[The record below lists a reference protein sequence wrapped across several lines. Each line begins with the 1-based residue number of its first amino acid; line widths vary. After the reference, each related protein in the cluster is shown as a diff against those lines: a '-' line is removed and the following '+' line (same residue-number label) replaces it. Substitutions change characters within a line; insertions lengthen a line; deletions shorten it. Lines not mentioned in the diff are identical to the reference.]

1 MFYNYLR
8 SALRN
13 LKSNK
18 SFTAINIFGLALGLA
33 TCLLIV
39 FYVQDEL
46 SYDRY
51 NNQSTHIFRINEDLK
66 LGNNRVRYAVCMAP
80 LAHTLLTDY
89 PYIKAAVRLKRT
101 SYSVKKGNENLSEQA
116 ILLADPSVFSVFTLP
131 FLVGDP
137 STALLLPRSVV
148 ITKSTALKYFDRI
161 DVIGRS
167 LVFNDSLPFKI
178 TGIIKDIPKQSHFK
192 ADMLVSMATYPDSR
206 SSEWLR
212 SDYHTY
218 ILLNDP
224 DDKEKLEASFPAFL
238 RKYAAGQMQKE
249 LGVSL
254 DAFERGGSYFKL
266 NLSALTAIHLHGD
279 LSGEFETKGSMQYIY
294 MLSSIALA
302 VMLLACI
309 NFMNLSTARSANRAR
324 EVGMRKVMG
333 SSRKLLVFQFLL
345 ESILVTAIAMLIALM
360 LFFLALPAFNSL
372 SGKQLSVTIEKAGWL
387 IPISI
392 LSVIGIGLFAG
403 SYPAFFLSAVKPID
417 MFKGK
422 LAAGFKGGKLRSVLV
437 VFQFTI
443 SIFLIIGTL
452 VIYKQLTYIQARD
465 IGYSR
470 KQVLVI
476 KNVYELGAHASTYRQ
491 QIGILPGVSSVTMTG
506 FIPTS
511 AIRNTSIFYKDAT
524 GNAGGSIFP
533 QVWSVDEQYLK
544 TMGMRLTAGRFF
556 KPGMSSDSTAL
567 VINETAARF
576 LGFKNPLAAILYK
589 SASSSSPQ
597 LIPYHIIGI
606 IKDFNFNSLRD
617 NVSPLFMV
625 LGKDT
630 GIVSLKVNASTIP
643 ALLDALQ
650 VGWKRLSPAQFE
662 YSFMDADFDASYQH
676 EQQIGKI
683 FIVFTVLAILIACL
697 GLFGL
702 AAYSSEQRTREISI
716 RKVLGA
722 SIWSVVMMLSAD
734 FLRLVVLAIVIATP
748 LAYLVMQQWLQGFA
762 YRQNITLL
770 TFVISGAG
778 SLLIAF
784 LTVSLQTMRAATAN
798 PIKGIKAE

>member
-1 MFYNYLR
+1 MFYTYLR

-18 SFTAINIFGLALGLA
+18 GFTAINIFGLALGLA

-51 NNQSTHIFRINEDLK
+51 NSQATHIFRVNEDLK
-66 LGNNRVRYAVCMAP
+66 LGNNRVRYAVCMPP

-89 PYIKAAVRLKRT
+89 PYIKAAVRLKPVT
-101 SYSVKKGNENLSEQA
+101 YHVKMGNENLTEKA
-116 ILLADPSVFSVFTLP
+116 ILLADSSLFSVFTIP
-131 FLVGDP
+131 FLLGDP
-137 STALLLPRSVV
+137 STALTLPRSVV

-161 DVIGRS
+161 DVIGRN

-178 TGIIKDIPKQSHFK
+178 TGIIQDLPRQSHFK

-218 ILLNDP
+218 ILLNDLV
-224 DDKEKLEASFPAFL
+224 DRAKLESTFPAFL

-266 NLSALTAIHLHGD
+266 NLIALTSIHLHGD
-279 LSGEFETKGSMQYIY
+279 LSGEFEANSNVQYIY

-333 SSRKLLVFQFLL
+333 SSRKLLIFQFLV
-345 ESILVTAIAMLIALM
+345 ESVLVTAIAMLIALV
-360 LFFLALPAFNSL
+360 LFFLALPVFNSL
-372 SGKQLSVTIEKAGWL
+372 SGKQLSITIEKAGWL
-387 IPISI
+387 IPVSI

-422 LAAGFKGGKLRSVLV
+422 LAAGFKGGKLRGVLV

-452 VIYKQLTYIQARD
+452 VIYNQLTYIQAKD
-465 IGYSR
+465 LGYSR
-470 KQVLVI
+470 KQVLII
-476 KNVYELGAHASTYRQ
+476 KNVIELGAHASTFKQ
-491 QIGILPGVSSVTMTG
+491 QISRLPGVSSVTMTG

-511 AIRNTSIFYKDAT
+511 AVRNTSIFYKDAT
-524 GNAGGSIFP
+524 GNTNGSIFP

-544 TMGMRLTAGRFF
+544 TMGMSLTAGRYF
-556 KPGMSSDSTAL
+556 KTGMSSDSTAL
-567 VINETAARF
+567 VINETASRF
-576 LGFKNPLAAILYK
+576 LGLKDPLNAILYK
-589 SASSSSPQ
+589 SASNSSPH

-606 IKDFNFNSLRD
+606 VKDFNFNSLRD
-617 NVSPLFMV
+617 NISPLIMV

-630 GIVSLKVNASTIP
+630 GILSLKVNTSTIP
-643 ALLDALQ
+643 TLLDALQ
-650 VGWKRLSPAQFE
+650 TNWKRLSPAHFE

-683 FIVFTVLAILIACL
+683 FIVFTVLAIVIACL

-716 RKVLGA
+716 RRVLGA
-722 SIWSVVMMLSAD
+722 PVWSVMMMLSKD
-734 FLRLVVLAIVIATP
+734 FLSLIVLAIIIATP
-748 LAYLVMQQWLQGFA
+748 LAYLIMQQWLQGFA
-762 YRQNITLL
+762 YRQNISLL
-770 TFVISGAG
+770 VFVISGAG

-784 LTVSLQTMRAATAN
+784 FTVSMQTIRAASAN

>member
-1 MFYNYLR
+1 MFYTYLR
-8 SALRN
+8 SAFRN

-46 SYDRY
+46 SYDQY
-51 NNQSTHIFRINEDLK
+51 NSQATHIFRVNEDLK

-89 PYIKAAVRLKRT
+89 PYIKAAVRLKRV
-101 SYSVKKGNENLSEQA
+101 SYHVKMGNENLTEKD
-116 ILLADPSVFSVFTLP
+116 ILLADASLFSVFT
-131 FLVGDP
+131 FLFLLGDP

-161 DVIGRS
+161 DVIGRY

-178 TGIIKDIPKQSHFK
+178 TGIIQDLPRQSHFK
-192 ADMLVSMATYPDSR
+192 AAMLVSMATYPDSR

-218 ILLNDP
+218 ILLNDLA
-224 DDKEKLEASFPAFL
+224 DRAKLESDFPAFL

-254 DAFERGGSYFKL
+254 DDFERGGSYFKL
-266 NLSALTAIHLHGD
+266 NLIALTAIHLHGD
-279 LSGEFETKGSMQYIY
+279 LTGEFEANSSVQYIY

-302 VMLLACI
+302 VLLLACI

-333 SSRKLLVFQFLL
+333 SSRKLLIFQFLI
-345 ESILVTAIAMLIALM
+345 ESVLVTAIAMLIALV
-360 LFFLALPAFNSL
+360 LFFLALPFFNSL
-372 SGKQLSVTIEKAGWL
+372 SGKQLSITIEKVGWL
-387 IPISI
+387 IPLLI
-392 LSVIGIGLFAG
+392 LSIIGIGLFAG

-422 LAAGFKGGKLRSVLV
+422 LAAGFKGGKLRGVLV

-452 VIYKQLTYIQARD
+452 VIYKQLTYIQAKD
-465 IGYSR
+465 LGYSR

-476 KNVYELGAHASTYRQ
+476 KNVFELGAHAAIYRQ
-491 QIGILPGVSSVTMTG
+491 QISRLPGVSSVTMTG

-511 AIRNTSIFYKDAT
+511 GERNTSIFYKDAT
-524 GNAGGSIFP
+524 GNTSGSIFP
-533 QVWSVDEQYLK
+533 QVWYVDEQYVK
-544 TMGMRLTAGRFF
+544 TMGMSLIAGRYF
-556 KPGMSSDSTAL
+556 KTGINSDSTAL
-567 VINETAARF
+567 VINETASRF
-576 LGFKNPLAAILYK
+576 LGFKNPLNAILYK

-597 LIPYHIIGI
+597 LNPYHIIGI
-606 IKDFNFNSLRD
+606 VKDFNFNSLRD
-617 NVSPLFMV
+617 NISPLIMV

-630 GIVSLKVNASTIP
+630 GILSLKVNTSTIP
-643 ALLDALQ
+643 TLIDALQ
-650 VGWKRLSPAQFE
+650 MNWKRLSSAQFE
-662 YSFMDADFDASYQH
+662 YSFMNADFDASYQH

-683 FIVFTVLAILIACL
+683 FVVFTVLAILIACL

-702 AAYSSEQRTREISI
+702 ATYSSEQRTREISI

-722 SIWSVVMMLSAD
+722 PVWSLVMMLSTD
-734 FLRLVVLAIVIATP
+734 FLGLVVLAILIATP
-748 LAYLVMQQWLQGFA
+748 LAYLIMQQWLQGFA
-762 YRQNITLL
+762 YRQNISVLV
-770 TFVISGAG
+770 FVISGSG

-784 LTVSLQTMRAATAN
+784 LTVSMQTIRAATAN
-798 PIKGIKAE
+798 PIKGIKAA

>member
-1 MFYNYLR
+1 MFYTYLR
-8 SALRN
+8 SAFRN

-46 SYDRY
+46 SYDQY
-51 NNQSTHIFRINEDLK
+51 NSQATHIFRVNEDLK

-89 PYIKAAVRLKRT
+89 PYIKAAVRLKRV
-101 SYSVKKGNENLSEQA
+101 SYHVKMGNENLTEKD
-116 ILLADPSVFSVFTLP
+116 ILLADASLFSVFT
-131 FLVGDP
+131 FLFLLGDP

-161 DVIGRS
+161 DVIGRY

-178 TGIIKDIPKQSHFK
+178 TGIIQDLPRQSHFK
-192 ADMLVSMATYPDSR
+192 AAMLVSMATYPDSR

-218 ILLNDP
+218 ILLNDLA
-224 DDKEKLEASFPAFL
+224 DRAKLESDFPAFL

-254 DAFERGGSYFKL
+254 DDFERGGSYFKL
-266 NLSALTAIHLHGD
+266 NLIALTAIHLHGD
-279 LSGEFETKGSMQYIY
+279 LTGEFEANSSVQYIY

-302 VMLLACI
+302 VLLLACI

-333 SSRKLLVFQFLL
+333 SSRKLLIFQFLI
-345 ESILVTAIAMLIALM
+345 ESVLVTAIAMLIALV
-360 LFFLALPAFNSL
+360 LFFLALPFFNSL
-372 SGKQLSVTIEKAGWL
+372 SGKQLSITIEKVGWL
-387 IPISI
+387 IPLLI
-392 LSVIGIGLFAG
+392 LSIIGIGLFAG

-422 LAAGFKGGKLRSVLV
+422 LAAGFKGGKLRGVLV

-452 VIYKQLTYIQARD
+452 VIYKQLTYIQAKD
-465 IGYSR
+465 LGYSR

-476 KNVYELGAHASTYRQ
+476 KNVFELGAHAAIYRQ
-491 QIGILPGVSSVTMTG
+491 QISRLPGVSSVTMTG

-511 AIRNTSIFYKDAT
+511 GERNTSIFYKDAT
-524 GNAGGSIFP
+524 GNTSGSIFP
-533 QVWSVDEQYLK
+533 QVWYVDEQYVK
-544 TMGMRLTAGRFF
+544 TMGMSLIAGRYF
-556 KPGMSSDSTAL
+556 KTGINSDSTDL
-567 VINETAARF
+567 VINETASRF
-576 LGFKNPLAAILYK
+576 LGFKNPLNAILYK

-597 LIPYHIIGI
+597 LNPYHIIGI
-606 IKDFNFNSLRD
+606 VKDFNFNSLRD
-617 NVSPLFMV
+617 NISPLIMV

-630 GIVSLKVNASTIP
+630 GILSLKVNTSTIP
-643 ALLDALQ
+643 TLIDALQ
-650 VGWKRLSPAQFE
+650 MNWKRLSSAQFE
-662 YSFMDADFDASYQH
+662 YSFMNADFDASYQH

-683 FIVFTVLAILIACL
+683 FVVFTVLAILIACL

-702 AAYSSEQRTREISI
+702 ATYSSEQRTREISI

-722 SIWSVVMMLSAD
+722 PVWSLVMMLSTD
-734 FLRLVVLAIVIATP
+734 FLGLVVLAILIATP
-748 LAYLVMQQWLQGFA
+748 LAYLIMQQWLQGFA
-762 YRQNITLL
+762 YRQNISVLV
-770 TFVISGAG
+770 FVISGSG

-784 LTVSLQTMRAATAN
+784 LTVSMQTIRAATAN
-798 PIKGIKAE
+798 PIKGIKAA